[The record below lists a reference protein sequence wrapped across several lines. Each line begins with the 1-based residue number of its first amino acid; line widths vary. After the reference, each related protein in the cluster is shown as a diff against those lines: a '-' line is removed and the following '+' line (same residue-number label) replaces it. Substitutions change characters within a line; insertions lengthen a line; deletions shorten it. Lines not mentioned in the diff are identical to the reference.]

1 MNSKR
6 RTNQQSQRGMSLV
19 EVIVATSIFIVIL
32 MAAMM
37 IYDQSNKMFKTS
49 VESADLQQNTRAG
62 FDRLVADV
70 RMAGFDADRD
80 GVPVRAPAGPWSP
93 GTTYSTGSVVSPT
106 VANTFSYRAVTGGT
120 SGALEPAWPTVA
132 GTSLSGD
139 GTVTWI
145 AIGPAYQQSDEQIE
159 FAGRSA
165 ITLRGNLDYNIVSN
179 ANPHHGREIEY
190 EPAGGQFP
198 IVTTANDEIVTY
210 ALRSVNGSNPDTL
223 TFYADI
229 SRPRAV
235 YPGGQAETLVSIPNV
250 DLCTSGCN
258 NPPYTLM
265 RFTLK
270 DDGTVDD
277 GTPVANNVRNLE
289 FFYHEDGAGTTL
301 VKTLGEVVIPGAHGA
316 IGGLGQY
323 DPANVGGTPNWDDR
337 AVRSKIASVRVQL
350 VGMNE
355 QPDRRYVN
363 PTETLAS
370 AKNYRTYNLESLVT
384 PRNLGLSG
392 MAEPDTS
399 IPGPPV
405 VTSVCVGA
413 CRVTRVRWNP
423 SITGNVETYEVRWD
437 TTPTGT
443 FNNIGVVV
451 PGDVVSAPVFGLT
464 PGTLYY
470 FKVMAINE
478 NGSRISD
485 NYLSRAPINST
496 RPNTIVGLSV
506 TEGENAQE
514 NKITVS
520 FITPSTNDPELA
532 NMSCQGLTQSATD
545 IDPAEVIRYRIW
557 RGTTQNFNPVTNPSS
572 AEIILDN
579 TVPITSQPNGPPG
592 AQIIWVDDFENARAK
607 PPANCKNYYYR
618 VQVYDLCSLTA
629 AENNPAAGSTGE
641 SKIYPLADGT
651 TTEAAVEGYANST
664 VPPSKP
670 VDVLIDY
677 SGTNSRCNKGQNTC
691 DVKLEWDAV
700 KTDTSNPTQIITVD
714 QYRISRERKKAS
726 DTAWTF
732 DTILPVLV
740 NASSD
745 AAYVEDGGAVVT
757 YHDQTALDHDPEDRR
772 KWYYRYTVTALQ
784 CGAASEVST
793 PVQFPESCG
802 LSDSTVIESGAS
814 AGNGSLASPWVMG
827 MGDYIRVVP
836 PEDEALDEV
845 EFEVFPEPDDNPNN
859 AALVHTTDNT
869 PDFDFGWES
878 LSDGAVYR
886 VVITMTNAAG
896 CTEQTERF
904 MMDDP
909 VNCASATVTQTGSS
923 GGSGSEAQPW
933 IMANGT
939 TDKITIN
946 APSGS
951 PIASVTTTIFRNPGN
966 SVAVAP
972 STDVLTPFDIPW
984 PATLTDNETYRVQMV
999 VQYLDGCSE
1008 TFERFVTE
1016 EPPPVCTGATMTATG
1031 ASSGSGTLASP
1042 WLVNAGDVL
1051 TVVPPTNG
1059 LVNQVVFTITPVTP
1073 AGAALPVVTDSAT
1086 PFALTWVDRTDNTV
1100 YKIDSVITYAPGCT
1114 ETITRYVKDQICA
1127 GATVAA
1133 VGSTGAG
1140 TGLTTASPWVFDA
1153 GDTMTVTAPTGATIT
1168 SVQFN
1173 LFNEP
1178 GTNAVATATDAA
1190 TPFQNTW
1197 ANRVDDTLYR
1207 MEIVVT
1213 YTAGCTETIIRY
1225 VRDQGACFIT
1235 ASAPVITNFDSGSD
1249 AMARISYTITN
1260 PTNEVLT
1267 VKGLKI
1273 DWLRTTG
1280 FPLAVIES
1288 ISYIGATTV
1297 SQTVSAATG
1306 APPTTGVL
1314 TAPVGAP
1321 TVPANSSTYVI
1332 RVEYN
1337 LGRKQDVN
1345 DLTETFINKLCIQY
1359 TAPSLGASTASC
1371 NVLGSTTGNPGA
1383 CN

>member
-1 MNSKR
+1 MNKMR
-6 RTNQQSQRGMSLV
+6 RTNQHSQRGMTLV

-93 GTTYSTGSVVSPT
+93 NTNYSTGSVVSPT

-120 SGALEPAWPTVA
+120 SGALEPTWPTTA
-132 GTSLSGD
+132 GTSFNTD

-145 AIGPAYQQSDEQIE
+145 AIGPAYQQADEQIE

-190 EPAGGQFP
+190 EPTGGQFP
-198 IVTTANDEIVTY
+198 IVTTANEEIVTY
-210 ALRSVNGSNPDTL
+210 ALRSVNGPNPDTI
-223 TFYADI
+223 TFYADVT
-229 SRPRAV
+229 RPRSV
-235 YPGGQAETLVSIPNV
+235 YPGGSAETLVSIPNV
-250 DLCTSGCN
+250 DLCAEGCN

-289 FFYHEDGAGTTL
+289 FFYYEDGAGTTIL
-301 VKTLGEVVIPGAHGA
+301 ENLDESVIAGDHGA

-323 DPANVGGTPNWDDR
+323 DPANVGGTANWNDR
-337 AVRSKIASVRVQL
+337 AVRAKVASVRVQL

-355 QPDRRYVN
+355 QPDRRYTN

-370 AKNYRTYNLESLVT
+370 AKNFRTYNLESLVT

-392 MAEPDTS
+392 MPEPDTAV
-399 IPGPPV
+399 PGPPT

-423 SITGNVETYEVRWD
+423 PLTGNVETYEVRYD
-437 TTPTGT
+437 TSPTGSY
-443 FNNIGVVV
+443 NNIGVVV

-464 PGTLYY
+464 TGTLYY

-478 NGSRISD
+478 NGFRLSD

-496 RPNTIVGLSV
+496 RPGPIANLTV
-506 TEGENAQE
+506 TEGASAQE
-514 NKITVS
+514 NQITVS
-520 FITPSTNDPELA
+520 FTTPTANDPSLA
-532 NMSCQGLTQSATD
+532 NMSCQGVPQTGAD
-545 IDPAEVIRYRIW
+545 IDPAETIRYRIW
-557 RGTTQNFNPVTNPSS
+557 RGTTEDFNPVTNPAS
-572 AEIILDN
+572 AEVVLES
-579 TVPITSQPNGPPG
+579 TVPVTNQPNGSPG
-592 AQIIWVDDFENARAK
+592 AQIIWIDDVNNALAK
-607 PPANCKNYYYR
+607 PPANCKPYYYR
-618 VQVYDLCSLTA
+618 VQVYDLCSLAA
-629 AENNPAAGSTGE
+629 AENNPANASTGQ
-641 SKIYPLADGT
+641 SSIFPLADGT
-651 TTEAAVEGYANST
+651 TAEDAIPGYANST

-670 VDVLIDY
+670 ADLLIDY
-677 SGTNSRCNKGQNTC
+677 TGTSSRCNRGLNTC

-700 KTDTSNPTQIITVD
+700 KTDTSNPTQMITVD

-726 DTAWTF
+726 DTTWTF

-740 NASSD
+740 DASSD
-745 AAYVEDGGAVVT
+745 SDYIEDGGAIVT
-757 YHDQTALDHDPEDRR
+757 YHDTTALDHDPEDRR

-784 CGAASEVST
+784 CGAESEVSAA
-793 PVQFPESCG
+793 VQFPASCG
-802 LSDSTVIESGAS
+802 LAASAVIESGAS
-814 AGNGSLASPWVMG
+814 AGDGSLASPWVMG
-827 MGDYIRVVP
+827 AGDYIRVVP
-836 PEDEALDEV
+836 PVGEELDEV
-845 EFEVFPEPDDNPNN
+845 QFEVFPEPDDNPNN
-859 AALVHTTDNT
+859 PALVATSDDT

-878 LSDGAVYR
+878 LSDGQVYR
-886 VVITMTNAAG
+886 VVITMRNAAG

-909 VNCASATVTQTGSS
+909 INCASATITQLGSS
-923 GGSGSEAQPW
+923 GGNGTESQPW
-933 IMANGT
+933 IMSNSS
-939 TDKITIN
+939 TDMMTVN

-951 PIASVTTTIFRNPGN
+951 PIASVVTTVFNNPGN

-972 STDVLTPFDIPW
+972 VTDILTPFDFDW
-984 PATLTDNETYRVQMV
+984 PDTLIDNQTYRVEFV
-999 VQYLDGCSE
+999 IQYLDGCSE

-1016 EPPPVCTGATMTATG
+1016 EPPPVCTGATMSATG
-1031 ASSGSGTLASP
+1031 ASSGAGTLASP
-1042 WLVNAGDVL
+1042 WLVNGGDTL
-1051 TVVPPTNG
+1051 VVTPPVNG
-1059 LVNQVVFTITPVTP
+1059 IVNQVVFTITPVSP
-1073 AGAALPVVTDSAT
+1073 AGTALPVVTDSAS
-1086 PFALTWVDRTDNTV
+1086 PYALAWVDRTDNTV
-1100 YKIDSVITYAPGCT
+1100 YKIDAVITYAPGCS
-1114 ETITRYVKDQICA
+1114 ETITRWVQDQICA
-1127 GATVAA
+1127 GGTVTAA
-1133 VGSTGAG
+1133 GSTGAG

-1153 GDTMTVTAPTGATIT
+1153 GDTLTVAPPAGATIT

-1173 LFNEP
+1173 VFNEP
-1178 GTNAVATATDAA
+1178 GTTVLGTSNDAA
-1190 TPFQNTW
+1190 TPFVNTW
-1197 ANRVDDTLYR
+1197 IDRVDDALYR
-1207 MEIVVT
+1207 VEIVVT
-1213 YTAGCTETIIRY
+1213 YTAGCTETITRY

-1249 AMARISYTITN
+1249 GMAAISYTITN
-1260 PTNEVLT
+1260 PTNQVLT
-1267 VKGLKI
+1267 VKGIKI
-1273 DWLRTTG
+1273 DWLRATG
-1280 FPLAVIES
+1280 FPVAVIES
-1288 ISYIGATTV
+1288 IDYVGAATV
-1297 SQTVSAATG
+1297 SQTVSAANG

-1314 TAPVGAP
+1314 TAPG
-1321 TVPANSSTYVI
+1321 TVSTIPANSSTYVI
-1332 RVEYN
+1332 RVEFN

-1345 DLTETFINKLCIQY
+1345 ALTESLINKLCIQY
-1359 TAPSLGASTASC
+1359 TAPSLGSTPASC